1 MNIQALIEKGES
13 LFQQG
18 NLREA
23 EKHFLQVIELDPE
36 NKEALNNLG
45 VIAHQEGNPEEAVR
59 YFTESLAIDPS
70 YEDAVT
76 NYTALLDEIE
86 MARAEKRITE
96 EESPGTRAASE
107 HQARHRHAATPLPG
121 RKARIAVLCLP
132 GLESFLGDIVRF
144 LKTRYEV
151 RTCYSQDWAELE
163 SAVRWADLVWLE
175 WANDLAATLTHR
187 EGLLDG
193 KRVVCRVH
201 SYEVLDGYL
210 PRVNWSKIMK
220 IIFVAPHVLDIAR
233 KIYPKIMDVTTS
245 VVIPNGVDL
254 DKFSF
259 KERTPGF
266 TLAVVGHVNNKKN
279 PSLWPEIMHRLVRIN
294 DRYRIK
300 IAGAVQEVRYGLYLE
315 HAFKRLGLEK
325 HVQFFGHVENIA
337 KWLNSE
343 KVNYL
348 LTTSIFESFGYG
360 IAEAMAMGYRPL
372 INNFP
377 GADGL
382 WPAECL
388 FSSVDDLV
396 RMISDDDAYKPLEYR
411 HFVEERYALPQQ
423 MIKIEE
429 LINSVMESVC
439 SSKSVPDCPQNFPG
453 TQSYWQNRYNKGGT
467 SGSGSYGRLAQ
478 FKAEMLNKFV
488 VEKNIRSVLEIGCGD
503 GHQLSL
509 FEFPQYLG
517 LDISEKAISQC
528 GELFKKDLRKNFFL
542 YDPFTH
548 DTGDPL
554 HKADMVISLDVIYH
568 LIEDELYEMYMKH
581 LFEAAKRYVVIYS
594 SNAEINTPSA
604 HEKRREFTSWI
615 ETKQPDFKL
624 VAHIP
629 NRFPYDPSNPENTS
643 LSDFYFFRFVE
654 ERYGRERQIQT
665 IGSLVDEVLPKVEST
680 TNNVSEHP
688 GSTSIS
694 TQTRTDTPLVSIITP
709 SLNYGKYIRQ
719 SIDSVI
725 EQDYENMEIIV
736 VEGGST
742 DSTPQILK
750 EYGDRIRYIK
760 QQSKGPVE
768 AVNEG
773 IRAAKGS
780 LIGLLG
786 ADDLYMPGK
795 IVFQVDVLNKN
806 PSIDVVIGD
815 CIIIDEN
822 GQQVT
827 VWRHGPLPN
836 RQELIRRTVLHNS
849 FINGLSVLMRRDCFD
864 MVGYFD
870 ESLRSCTDGDM
881 WLRLLKHGCTFKH
894 YPFIFVKHRRHGKN
908 ISGNNQA
915 EQYVEQLRI
924 KTLQNF
930 TPEDLFGDILSDG
943 KLSISSAY
951 EQYAQILFRNSK
963 ISSAEIAMKISNQY
977 KN

>member
-1 MNIQALIEKGES
+1 MNIQELIKKGES

-59 YFTESLAIDPS
+59 CFTESLAIDPS
-70 YEDAVT
+70 YEDAVA

-86 MARAEKRITE
+86 MAHAEKRITE

-201 SYEVLDGYL
+201 SYEVLDGCL

-220 IIFVAPHVLDIAR
+220 TIFVSPHVLDIAR
-233 KIYPKIMDVTTS
+233 RIYPKIMDVTSS

-315 HAFKRLGLEK
+315 HAFKHLGLEK

-337 KWLNSE
+337 KWFESE
-343 KVNYL
+343 NVNYL

-396 RMISDDDAYKPLEYR
+396 RMISDDDAYKSLEYR
-411 HFVEERYALPQQ
+411 HFVEERYSLVQQFQTIAAL
-423 MIKIEE
+423 IEE
-429 LINSVMESVC
+429 V
-439 SSKSVPDCPQNFPG
+439 FPETKPTAG
-453 TQSYWQNRYNKGGT
+453 EVNRD
-467 SGSGSYGRLAQ
+467 SGSSP
-478 FKAEMLNKFV
+478 
-488 VEKNIRSVLEIGCGD
+488 I
-503 GHQLSL
+503 
-509 FEFPQYLG
+509 
-517 LDISEKAISQC
+517 
-528 GELFKKDLRKNFFL
+528 
-542 YDPFTH
+542 
-548 DTGDPL
+548 
-554 HKADMVISLDVIYH
+554 
-568 LIEDELYEMYMKH
+568 
-581 LFEAAKRYVVIYS
+581 
-594 SNAEINTPSA
+594 
-604 HEKRREFTSWI
+604 
-615 ETKQPDFKL
+615 
-624 VAHIP
+624 VAM
-629 NRFPYDPSNPENTS
+629 
-643 LSDFYFFRFVE
+643 
-654 ERYGRERQIQT
+654 
-665 IGSLVDEVLPKVEST
+665 
-680 TNNVSEHP
+680 
-688 GSTSIS
+688 
-694 TQTRTDTPLVSIITP
+694 TRTCTPLVTIIIP
-709 SLNYGKYIRQ
+709 SLNYGQYIRQ
-719 SIDSVI
+719 CINSII
-725 EQDYENMEIIV
+725 EQDYQNIEIIV

-742 DSTPQILK
+742 DATLQILE
-750 EYGDRIRYIK
+750 EYGDRIQCFK
-760 QQSKGPVE
+760 QHGKGPVA

-773 IRAAKGS
+773 IHAAKGA
-780 LIGLLG
+780 LIGFLG

-795 IVFQVDVLNKN
+795 IEFQVDVFMNN
-806 PSIDVVIGD
+806 PSIDVVAGD
-815 CIIIDEN
+815 CIIIDAN
-822 GQQVT
+822 GQEVD
-827 VWRHGPLPN
+827 VWRYGQLPN
-836 RQELIRRTVLHNS
+836 RQELTRRMLLHNS
-849 FINGLSVLMRRDCFD
+849 FINGLTILMRRECFD
-864 MVGYFD
+864 MVGNWD
-870 ESLRSCTDGDM
+870 EALKTCCDTDL
-881 WLRLLKHGCTFKH
+881 WLRLLKHGCIFKH
-894 YPFIFVKHRRHGKN
+894 YPVIFAKHRRHGKN

-915 EQYVEQLRI
+915 EQYVEQMRI

-951 EQYAQILFRNSK
+951 EQYAQILSRFSK
-963 ISSAEIAMKISNQY
+963 NQSAEIALKKSYQY
-977 KN
+977 KNQ